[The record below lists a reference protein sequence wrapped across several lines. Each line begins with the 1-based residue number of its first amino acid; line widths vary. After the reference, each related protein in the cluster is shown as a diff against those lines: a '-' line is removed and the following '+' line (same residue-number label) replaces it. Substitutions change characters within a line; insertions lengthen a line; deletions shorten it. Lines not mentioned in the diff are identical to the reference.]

1 MVSFKKLVILP
12 SLYYCLFFAS
22 IFSYFFLFNQY
33 HLAFQEQ
40 IQLFRYDWDYFTDF
54 LAKPGGLSF
63 YLGAFFCQFYIVPVV
78 GVFIV
83 TLTGVTIYLLTGY
96 IFIKHNIFGIL
107 WSIMP
112 VLLVVALN
120 SDYLYNIGYSIGF
133 ILALSFTAIYISIRK
148 NYIRYTVGLIS
159 WFFLYFLTG
168 GFSLLAV
175 VLFIIHELLYTKEH
189 RRFFIAIA
197 YATLAVSF
205 PYIASQYIY
214 FISISDTWLYPV
226 LFPFDGIT
234 KILLLILLAYFPLLL
249 ILVKIWLA
257 LSKKSQLLF
266 SWNWIT
272 VIVGMIFLFAFS
284 WGIKKYSYDN
294 KIEAL
299 FKIDYYV
306 QHSEW
311 RKALKEA
318 ARYPGTNRLV
328 TYFANISLYKTGQMG
343 DSMFHYNQTGKDD
356 LWLEWPGGKLSLFFG
371 SEVFYHLGYFNEA
384 YRRAYDAMVLTG
396 QNPRSSKILAKI
408 SIVNG
413 NEVLAEKHLEIL
425 EQTLF
430 YRKWSRNYRRLLH
443 DPDLMQKDQ
452 EIMGKRQL
460 LLDSDFLVDTNDNDK
475 TLLYLL
481 QLHPDNRMAYEYFM
495 ASLLLGKN
503 ITAFISYITSLKSYH
518 FKEIPVHYEEAILV
532 YMSKIQKNIVPKG
545 YKIRETT
552 IRRFMDYSNDY
563 SNARSSFSGDLN
575 LMAQKLY
582 ENYGKTYWYY
592 LHFTNNKMNIR

>member
-12 SLYYCLFFAS
+12 SFYYCLFFAS
-22 IFSYFFLFNQY
+22 FFLYFFLFNRY
-33 HLAFQEQ
+33 HLVFQEQ
-40 IQLFRYDWDYFTDF
+40 IQLFRYDWDYFTGF
-54 LAKPGGLSF
+54 LARPGALSF
-63 YLGAFFCQFYIVPVV
+63 YLGAFFCQFYVVPVV

-83 TLTGVTIYLLTGY
+83 TLTGITICLLTGY
-96 IFIKHNIFGIL
+96 IFRKHNFFGIL
-107 WSIMP
+107 WSIIP

-120 SDYLYNIGYSIGF
+120 CDYLYNIGYSIGF

-148 NYIRYTVGLIS
+148 NYIRYTAGIIS

-168 GFSLLAV
+168 GFSLLAA
-175 VLFIIHELLYTKEH
+175 VLFIIYELLYTKEH
-189 RRFFIAIA
+189 RRFFIAMGYVAI
-197 YATLAVSF
+197 AVSF
-205 PYIASQYIY
+205 PYLAWHYIY
-214 FISISDTWLYPV
+214 FIPISDAWLYPV

-234 KILLLILLAYFPLLL
+234 KILLLLLLAYFPLLL
-249 ILVKIWLA
+249 IVVKIWLI
-257 LSKKSQLLF
+257 LSKKTQLLF
-266 SWNWIT
+266 SWNWKTI
-272 VIVGMIFLFAFS
+272 IVVMIFLITFS

-294 KIEAL
+294 KTEAL

-311 RKALKEA
+311 RKALKDA
-318 ARYPGTNRLV
+318 ARYPGINRLV
-328 TYFANISLYKTGQMG
+328 TYFANLSLYKTGQMG
-343 DSMFHYNQTGKDD
+343 DSMFHYNHTGKDD
-356 LWLEWPGGKLSLFFG
+356 LWLERPGGKLSLFFG

-396 QNPRSSKILAKI
+396 QNPRSLKILAKI

-430 YRKWSRNYRRLLH
+430 YRKWSRNYQKLLH

-452 EIMGKRQL
+452 EIMEKRQL
-460 LLDSDFLVDTNDNDK
+460 LQDSDFLVDTNDPDK

-481 QLHPDNRMAYEYFM
+481 QHHPDNRMAYEYFM
-495 ASLLLGKN
+495 ASLLLDKN

-518 FKEIPVHYEEAILV
+518 FKEIPVHYEEAMLV
-532 YMSKIQKNIVPKG
+532 YMSQTQKNIVPEG

-552 IRRFMDYSNDY
+552 IRSFKDYSNDY
-563 SNARSSFSGDLN
+563 SNARSSISGDLN

-582 ENYGKTYWYY
+582 KNYGKTYWYY